1 MKIFKSELTLAF
13 DDSDLELL
21 YNKKTKRMFKYTN
34 ALFLSIKIFTILLS
48 ALIMYDAFPMIIN
61 KSFSFA
67 AINLILIGSFGILI
81 YHKTKRFYSCAFY
94 TLLIQLIML
103 KALFG
108 YIPST
113 YISLIECIP
122 FFINSLPVGYYY
134 IAIIIILRITINI
147 FLIIFNRFTGI
158 ANFLNDALVNV
169 LLILVF
175 YFYTKLS
182 KQALFY
188 KHKFKKRR
196 EIFENI
202 FNNVNIGFI
211 EFKKN
216 KVAYV
221 NKYVLDVLN
230 KVNSGSKFK
239 DLNID
244 EKEKITEIIFS
255 FFFDS
260 KFEEEDVPT
269 IDFRKLDNCRNDEF
283 RLLGNRIL
291 SNFNIDLIE
300 FEIWGKKMKNDNYI
314 ILLKECTN
322 VKNLQEEIK
331 KQLKFKSSFLSKVA
345 HELKNPLISISELV
359 EQLGNRSANNSP
371 SKTMGAEVNE
381 LPILANLSEQDI
393 NILEEIKVYLKYLML
408 LIKDLSYNVND
419 DFELSK
425 CDINLIIGFVQTVT
439 KCLIRKYNK
448 ESSLRFIINIESNNV
463 PKFVT
468 TYEDGLK
475 QILMNLI
482 TNAIKNTSS
491 GTITLNITKQDDRNL
506 KFQVDDTGMGFRL
519 HDSGDF
525 KQFTNNHQ
533 LGLYI
538 IYDLTSKLG
547 ETIQYTSEV
556 NKGSSFWFT
565 IPIEQDT
572 PVVAKKK
579 YLNEFSEDEKE
590 PHLETLSNND
600 GSYYNES
607 LESFGSYD
615 SIYSKKTVKLENLVV
630 NFYYNSKPKKTL
642 VCSITE
648 FVNYTQA
655 QKDDIFIIIVDD
667 EKMARLS
674 NIRLFSEVAQ
684 QEGKVLNILEAEDG
698 IECLY
703 YLFLCNKKGIKVSA
717 IFSDQTMNYLDGS
730 YILSIL
736 NTLVAKKSINSIPFY
751 IVTAYEDEGTL
762 LVLRDALPKEIYT
775 KPLKRKIVEKII
787 KELYK

>member
-13 DDSDLELL
+13 DESDLETL
-21 YNKKTKRMFKYTN
+21 YNNKTKRMYKYTN
-34 ALFLSIKIFTILLS
+34 ALNLSIIFTILLS
-48 ALIMYDAFPMIIN
+48 GLIIFDAFPTIIN

-67 AINLILIGSFGILI
+67 AINFILIGAFGILI
-81 YHKTKRFYSCAFY
+81 YHKTGRFYSCAFY
-94 TLLIQLIML
+94 TLLIQLIVL

-108 YIPST
+108 YIPSI

-122 FFINSLPVGYYY
+122 FFINSLPVEYYY
-134 IAIIIILRITINI
+134 IACIIILRITLNI

-158 ANFLNDALVNV
+158 ANFLTEVLVNV

-175 YFYTKLS
+175 YFYTRLN

-188 KHKFKKRR
+188 RHRFKKRR

-239 DLNID
+239 DLNIN
-244 EKEKITEIIFS
+244 EKEKITEAIFS

-260 KFEEEDVPT
+260 KFEEEDVST

-291 SNFNIDLIE
+291 SIFNIDFIE
-300 FEIWGKKMKNDNYI
+300 FEIWGKKIKNDNYI

-322 VKNLQEEIK
+322 VKNLQDEIK

-345 HELKNPLISISELV
+345 HELKNPLISISELI
-359 EQLGNRSANNSP
+359 EQLGNNMSANNSP
-371 SKTMGAEVNE
+371 LKAMGTEISESPTLFKLSKR
-381 LPILANLSEQDI
+381 DR

-425 CDINLIIGFVQTVT
+425 CDLNSIISFIQTVT
-439 KCLIRKYNK
+439 QCLIRKYNK
-448 ESSLRFIINIESNNV
+448 DSSLRFIINVDSNRV
-463 PKFVT
+463 PKFVIS
-468 TYEDGLK
+468 YEDGLK

-491 GTITLNITKQDDRNL
+491 GTITLSITKQDDNNL
-506 KFQVDDTGMGFRL
+506 KFQVDDTGMGFKL
-519 HDSGDF
+519 HDSRDF

-547 ETIQYTSEV
+547 GTIQYTSEV

-565 IPIEQDT
+565 IPIECDT
-572 PVVAKKK
+572 PVIIKKK
-579 YLNEFSEDEKE
+579 YLNEFSEDERE
-590 PHLETLSNND
+590 PHFEASSNIE
-600 GSYYNES
+600 SSYNES
-607 LESFGSYD
+607 EDSNGSYD
-615 SIYSKKTVKLENLVV
+615 SICTKETVKLENLII
-630 NFYYNSKPKKTL
+630 NYHYDSHPRKTI
-642 VCSITE
+642 VCNITE
-648 FVNYTQA
+648 FIKHTQA
-655 QKDDIFIIIVDD
+655 RNDETFIIIVDD

-674 NIRLFSEVAQ
+674 NIRLFSEVAER
-684 QEGKVLNILEAEDG
+684 EGKDLNILEAEDG

-703 YLFLCNKKGIKVSA
+703 YLFLCNKKGIKISA

-736 NTLVAKKSINSIPFY
+736 NKLVAKKAINSIPFY
-751 IVTAYEDEGTL
+751 IITAYEDEGTL

-787 KELYK
+787 KELYN

>member
-1 MKIFKSELTLAF
+1 MKIFKSELTLVF
-13 DDSDLELL
+13 DESDLEIL
-21 YNKKTKRMFKYTN
+21 YTKKTKHLFKYKS
-34 ALFLSIKIFTILLS
+34 ALYLSIIFTILLS
-48 ALIMYDAFPMIIN
+48 GLIIFDAFPTIIN

-67 AINLILIGSFGILI
+67 AINLILIVSFGIFI
-81 YHKTKRFYSCAFY
+81 YHKTKQFYSFAFY
-94 TLLIQLIML
+94 TLLIQLIVL
-103 KALFG
+103 KVLFG
-108 YIPST
+108 YVPST
-113 YISLIECIP
+113 YMSLIECIP

-134 IAIIIILRITINI
+134 IAIIIILRITLNI
-147 FLIIFNRFTGI
+147 LLITFNRFTGI
-158 ANFLNDALVNV
+158 AEFLNEILVNV

-175 YFYTKLS
+175 YFYTRLS

-216 KVAYV
+216 KVTYV

-230 KVNSGSKFK
+230 KVNSDSKFK
-239 DLNID
+239 DLNIN
-244 EKEKITEIIFS
+244 EKEKITEAIFS

-260 KFEEEDVPT
+260 KFEEEDVST
-269 IDFRKLDNCRNDEF
+269 IDFRKLDICRNDEF

-291 SNFNIDLIE
+291 SIFNIDLIE
-300 FEIWGKKMKNDNYI
+300 FEIWGKKIKSDNYI

-322 VKNLQEEIK
+322 VNNLQEEIK
-331 KQLKFKSSFLSKVA
+331 KQLKFKSSYLSKVA
-345 HELKNPLISISELV
+345 HELENPLISISELV
-359 EQLGNRSANNSP
+359 EQLCNNRPANYSLSKAMGTEVSESP
-371 SKTMGAEVNE
+371 TSFK
-381 LPILANLSEQDI
+381 LPERDR

-425 CDINLIIGFVQTVT
+425 CDLNSIISFIQSVT
-439 KCLIRKYNK
+439 QCLIRKYNK
-448 ESSLRFIINIESNNV
+448 DLSLKFKINIDNNQV
-463 PKFVT
+463 PKFVI

-491 GTITLNITKQDDRNL
+491 GTISLNITKQDDSNI
-506 KFQVDDTGMGFRL
+506 KFQVDDTGMGFQL
-519 HDSGDF
+519 HNSRDF

-547 ETIQYTSEV
+547 GTIQYTSVV

-565 IPIEQDT
+565 IPIKCDT
-572 PVVAKKK
+572 PILTKKK
-579 YLNEFSEDEKE
+579 YLNEFSEDERE
-590 PHLETLSNND
+590 SHLEAPSNIE
-600 GSYYNES
+600 SSYNES
-607 LESFGSYD
+607 EDSYGSCN
-615 SIYSKKTVKLENLVV
+615 SICTKETVKLDNLIINYHYDSQLKKILV
-630 NFYYNSKPKKTL
+630 YN
-642 VCSITE
+642 IAE
-648 FVNYTQA
+648 FINYTQTRN
-655 QKDDIFIIIVDD
+655 DETFIIIVDD

-674 NIRLFSEVAQ
+674 KIRLFSEVAER
-684 QEGKVLNILEAEDG
+684 EGKNLNILEAEDG

-736 NTLVAKKSINSIPFY
+736 NKLVAKKAINSIPFY
-751 IVTAYEDEGTL
+751 IITAYEDEGTL
-762 LVLRDALPKEIYT
+762 LVLRDTLPQEIYT

-787 KELYK
+787 KELYKK